1 MKQTIEIGSKI
12 AELRRQNEMTQE
24 KLAERLHVSRQTI
37 YRWEKGTLSP
47 KAKNIRA
54 ICELFRVPGSYFF
67 ADGDETAMADG
78 TARGA
83 SAPEVAAKEKPQ
95 EDIAEPPAEP
105 PTPKWKSVLFWIAVS
120 IITIFVIAVAVILIW
135 AYWSPPIGD
144 TYADSITWGIS
155 NNTVVILAAIGLVV
169 FLAIMTIIIIL
180 YCKKKGKREGKNKK
194 HDKK

>member
-47 KAKNIRA
+47 KAKNIQA

-83 SAPEVAAKEKPQ
+83 SAPEVAAKEKTQ
-95 EDIAEPPAEP
+95 EDVAEPPAEP

-120 IITIFVIAVAVILIW
+120 IITIFVIAVAVILVW
-135 AYWSPPIGD
+135 GYRVPLEDNPD
-144 TYADSITWGIS
+144 TYVQS
-155 NNTVVILAAIGLVV
+155 TVWYFSSTTIQILAGIALSIFLV
-169 FLAIMTIIIIL
+169 IIIFIIIRH
-180 YCKKKGKREGKNKK
+180 CKKNKRR
-194 HDKK
+194 